1 MEEDENRREEEL
13 QKQLEE
19 VRARRDKRSRILQ
32 DYNSECVLTD
42 EENFL
47 PLRRSSHNKSLTPT
61 PPPDPPSFTASKPS
75 IQSGFTAEDR
85 VNCCLSIVFLIV

>member
-19 VRARRDKRSRILQ
+19 VRACRDKRSRMLQ
-32 DYNSECVLTD
+32 DYNSESDKEMID
-42 EENFL
+42 EDNFL
-47 PLRRSSHNKSLTPT
+47 PLRRSSPHSKSLTPT
-61 PPPDPPSFTASKPS
+61 PPPDPPSSKPS